1 MGVGESGRLEK
12 FTRVSIPCVGSL
24 SVVMNGGQSS
34 RWGGGGIR
42 DLQEFLSP
50 CVISTFLKVIRT
62 NLL

>member
-34 RWGGGGIR
+34 RWGGIR